1 MLPKSR
7 GFVKVFSPLQARYLT
22 TIVMG
27 PPGGGKGTISKKLIK
42 DFGFSHISTGDV
54 LRAEIRDGT
63 DLGKEAKSYMDSGGL
78 VPDQLV
84 IDMVLGKIGE
94 IKAAGGRVL
103 LDGFPRTVTQAK
115 ELDAK
120 FTVDVAMNLAVPN
133 EDIVKRI
140 SSRWTHPASGRV
152 YAYDYNPP
160 KKEGVDDDTGEPLI
174 QRDDDKPEA
183 VRARLQAYDEQT
195 APLVGHYESQGV
207 MKQFDGSDFPDLV
220 AADKRSDAIYKS
232 LKPFLEAK
240 MN

>member
-1 MLPKSR
+1 MLQRQGLNISR
-7 GFVKVFSPLQARYLT
+7 AFTSNSRALT

-54 LRAEIRDGT
+54 LRAEIREGT
-63 DLGKEAKSYMDSGGL
+63 ALGKEAKSYMDSGGL

-84 IDMVLGKIGE
+84 IDMVLNKIGE

-103 LDGFPRTVTQAK
+103 LDGFPRTVVQAK

-120 FTVDVAMNLAVPN
+120 FKVDVAMNLAVPN

-160 KKEGVDDDTGEPLI
+160 KKEGFDDETGDPLI

-183 VRARLQAYDEQT
+183 VRKRLSAYDEQT
-195 APLVGHYESQGV
+195 APLVDHYDQQGV
-207 MKQFDGSDFPDLV
+207 MRQFDGSDYPDLV

-232 LKPFLEAK
+232 LKPYLEGK
-240 MN
+240 LN